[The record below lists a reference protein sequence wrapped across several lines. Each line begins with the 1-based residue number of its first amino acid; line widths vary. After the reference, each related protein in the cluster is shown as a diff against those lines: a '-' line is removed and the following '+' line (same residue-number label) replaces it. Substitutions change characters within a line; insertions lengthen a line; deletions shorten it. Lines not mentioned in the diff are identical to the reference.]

1 LELAHE
7 ILITNVSI
15 FDGTSEKLIT
25 GNDVVLKGNRIER
38 LVPTG
43 SSTEEYGQVIDG
55 QRGYLTPGLLFMH
68 EHIMWGQ
75 SMEKSLLGS
84 DDYVHNALVASKEA
98 EDWLRMGIT
107 TIRDAGGNAFGLKQ
121 AIDDG
126 TVPGPRIYPSGTL
139 ISQYSGHSDF
149 RNPNYLPPEKGGPL
163 QDATLAG
170 HMVMANGR
178 AELMAMVRHQLFKGA
193 TQIKVASSGGVTSLT
208 DPLYV
213 IEFTE
218 DEMRGAVEAAADF
231 GTYVLT
237 HVYNAE
243 AIKRALNAGYK
254 SIEHGMLIDEAA
266 MELLVS
272 KDAFLSPQAY
282 AAEAMAQVETDPI
295 QAAKLQEA
303 AAGLD
308 NELTLAKKYGAKV
321 LVGTDLTFD
330 IGMRKKALQEL
341 PSRKP
346 WFTSAEIMI
355 QATGN
360 GGAMLATSRRGYD
373 GKLGVVEEG
382 AFADVL
388 IYSKSPLEDVAIA
401 ADHESNLKLVIKDG
415 VIYKNTL

>member
-1 LELAHE
+1 MNGA
-7 ILITNVSI
+7 
-15 FDGTSEKLIT
+15 
-25 GNDVVLKGNRIER
+25 
-38 LVPTG
+38 
-43 SSTEEYGQVIDG
+43 
-55 QRGYLTPGLLFMH
+55 
-68 EHIMWGQ
+68 
-75 SMEKSLLGS
+75 
-84 DDYVHNALVASKEA
+84 
-98 EDWLRMGIT
+98 
-107 TIRDAGGNAFGLKQ
+107 Q
-121 AIDDG
+121 AN
-126 TVPGPRIYPSGTL
+126 T
-139 ISQYSGHSDF
+139 QYSGHSDF

-295 QAAKLQEA
+295 QAAKLQQA

-330 IGMRKKALQEL
+330 VGMRKKALQEL

-346 WFTSAEIMI
+346 WFTSAEIMV

-382 AFADVL
+382 AFADLL